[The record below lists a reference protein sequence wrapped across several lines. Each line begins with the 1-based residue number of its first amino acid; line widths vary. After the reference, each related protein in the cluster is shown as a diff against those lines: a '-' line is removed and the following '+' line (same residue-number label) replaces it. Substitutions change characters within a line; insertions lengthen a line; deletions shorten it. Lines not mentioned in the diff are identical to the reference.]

1 MNVRRKLLYL
11 LLSALFLL
19 VTFPFLQSSWRTDAN
34 SAVAPLPSMSL
45 AIVGNGTT
53 IILNETGIGGLQTY
67 SGYGGYKTAYPAI
80 KGVGNYTGVPLTTL
94 CNLVETL
101 SNTSVVKFLAADN
114 YTLTLTYSQVY
125 GNFTTY
131 DNTTG
136 QPTPSNQSLT
146 PILAYYFNG
155 QNLASGDGP
164 LKLVIVGPEGLITD
178 AAYWVKEVIRIEVVD
193 QAVPEFPSF
202 MILPILFL
210 VTLTAVFT
218 VKFHSKR
225 LVCRV
230 FPERISSL
238 T

>member
-1 MNVRRKLLYL
+1 MNVRRKLLFL
-11 LLSALFLL
+11 LLSASVLL
-19 VTFPFLQSSWRTDAN
+19 VTFSFLQPVWRCDAN
-34 SAVAPLPSMSL
+34 TTVAPLPPMSV

-94 CNLVETL
+94 CTLVEAL
-101 SNTSVVKFLAADN
+101 NNTSVVKFLAADN

-136 QPTPSNQSLT
+136 QPTPHNQSLT

-164 LKLVIVGPEGLITD
+164 LRLAIVGPEGLVTD
-178 AAYWVKEVIRIEVVD
+178 SAYWVKEVIRIEVVD

-202 MILPILFL
+202 MILPVLFL
-210 VTLTAVFT
+210 VTLTTVFAVRFR
-218 VKFHSKR
+218 SKR
-225 LVCRV
+225 LVRKV
-230 FPERISSL
+230 LSERISSL